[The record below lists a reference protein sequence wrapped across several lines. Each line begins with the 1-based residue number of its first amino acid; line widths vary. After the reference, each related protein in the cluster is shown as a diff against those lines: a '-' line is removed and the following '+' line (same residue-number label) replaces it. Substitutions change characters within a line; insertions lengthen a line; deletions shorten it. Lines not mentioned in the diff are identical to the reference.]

1 MCRPVA
7 ALLMAFLPLMLHA
20 QGDPLVSPECDAARA
35 ELDQALDGADSGAGQ
50 ARERLARARTRVAT
64 ACLGGSDGGRKRS
77 GAPDPALQVP
87 PALITNGRA
96 HLPTQTPA
104 QLSAPLPRLEGA
116 PAPVAIPRPTV
127 INTCDAS
134 GCWDSQGRRLNN
146 AGPVLMGPRGLC
158 SGTGNTVICP

>member
-1 MCRPVA
+1 MSRLVT
-7 ALLMAFLPLMLHA
+7 ALLAAFFPLMLHA

-35 ELDQALDGADSGAGQ
+35 ELDQALDDADSGPGE
-50 ARERLARARTRVAT
+50 ARERLAQARTRAAT

-87 PALITNGRA
+87 PTLITNRRA
-96 HLPTQTPA
+96 QPPTQLP
-104 QLSAPLPRLEGA
+104 APLPKLEGA